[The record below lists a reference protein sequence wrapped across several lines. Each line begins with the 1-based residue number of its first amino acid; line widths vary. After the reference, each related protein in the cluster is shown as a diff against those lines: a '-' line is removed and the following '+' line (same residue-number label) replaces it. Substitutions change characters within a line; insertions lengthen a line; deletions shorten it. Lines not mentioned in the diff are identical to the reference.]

1 MFEWKRLKIF
11 IVEMQYSFM
20 EVMLQMSK
28 SMSYENLYIAYRAI
42 NNTQVQRTD
51 LTIVEMD
58 RIAGTWEDDDKEDI
72 PNLWYGNWEKE
83 SKIY

>member
-28 SMSYENLYIAYRAI
+28 NMSYENLYIAYRAI

-58 RIAGTWEDDDKEDI
+58 RIAGTWEADDVEDI
-72 PNLWYGNWEKE
+72 PILWYGDWEK
-83 SKIY
+83 KIL

>member
-1 MFEWKRLKIF
+1 
-11 IVEMQYSFM
+11 MQYSFM

-72 PNLWYGNWEKE
+72 PNL
-83 SKIY
+83 

>member
-1 MFEWKRLKIF
+1 
-11 IVEMQYSFM
+11 
-20 EVMLQMSK
+20 
-28 SMSYENLYIAYRAI
+28 MSYENLYIAYRAI

-58 RIAGTWEDDDKEDI
+58 RIAGTCEDDDKEDI